1 MTKGVH
7 IHVSTITMAQGA
19 RVTEP
24 NMEKLLAGMPVKNST
39 A

>member
-7 IHVSTITMAQGA
+7 IQVSAITMDQGDS
-19 RVTEP
+19 VTEESI
-24 NMEKLLAGMPVKNST
+24 EKDDAGMPVKNST